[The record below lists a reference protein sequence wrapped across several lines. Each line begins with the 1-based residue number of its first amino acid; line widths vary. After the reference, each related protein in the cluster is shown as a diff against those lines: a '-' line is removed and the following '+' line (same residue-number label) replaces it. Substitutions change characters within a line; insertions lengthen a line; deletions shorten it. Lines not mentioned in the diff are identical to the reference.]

1 MNRIRRR
8 RHTRARRPSDMFV
21 RVDPGITQRGVV
33 TDDVHGWGDGHAVE
47 VPRGDHVP
55 ADFGGLAG
63 EFGELPCADEAVGFE
78 VVGPFVAAFG
88 EQLLRP

>member
-1 MNRIRRR
+1 ML
-8 RHTRARRPSDMFV
+8 V
-21 RVDPGITQRGVV
+21 RVNPGVTQTGVV
-33 TDDVHGWGDGHAVE
+33 TDDVHGRGDGHAVE
-47 VPRGDHVP
+47 VPCGDYVP

-88 EQLLRP
+88 KQLLKP